1 MIKKELINQIIDYI
15 LLHCDEELTVKGIA
29 DYFHYSEYYFCR
41 SFKAATGE
49 SVYQFMKRLKMDQ
62 SAIDIKLKRDQS
74 ITDIG
79 LNYGY
84 SPSNYSTAFK
94 KHHHLSPA
102 RFRNSLST
110 ANKPNPFYPKAV
122 SSFETFADYD
132 KKIEIKDLED
142 CVVIYERMIGNYI
155 ELKERWFSFLERYRE
170 FILPE
175 TQLIERFYDD
185 PAITELSSCICDIC
199 ITTDESCKLE
209 NVTTMKGGRFAVYRF
224 EGKIEDIFCALQ
236 GIFSVWLPDSGYEM
250 DQRYGLNIYRSID
263 RENEQVS
270 MDLCIP
276 VK

>member
-15 LLHCDEELTVKGIA
+15 LLHFDEELTVKRIA
-29 DYFHYSEYYFCR
+29 DDFHYSEYYFCR

-62 SAIDIKLKRDQS
+62 SAIDIKLKKEQS

-84 SPSNYSTAFK
+84 SASNYSTAFR

-102 RFRNSLST
+102 SFRNSLST

-122 SSFETFADYD
+122 SSFEAFADYE
-132 KKIEIKDLED
+132 KKIEIKELLD

-155 ELKERWFSFLERYRE
+155 ELKERWFSFLEKYRE

-185 PAITELSSCICDIC
+185 PAITELNCCMCDIC
-199 ITTDESCKLE
+199 ITTNESCRLE
-209 NVTTMKGGRFAVYRF
+209 NVTTVKGGRFAVYRF

-250 DQRYGLNIYRSID
+250 DQRYGLNIYRRID
-263 RENEQVS
+263 RENDQVS

-276 VK
+276 IK